1 MPLTFDTP
9 LPIDAVLD
17 ELARTLVDHNAAVLV
32 APPGAGKTTR
42 VPLALLDA
50 PWLKN
55 KKIIML
61 EPRRIA
67 ARASAERMAKTLG
80 ERAGETVGYRVRFG
94 SKISRATRI
103 EVVTEGIFS
112 RQILDDPELTGV
124 AAVLFDEFH
133 ERSLDADLG
142 LALARDA
149 QMGLREDLRIL
160 VMSATLDGARVAK
173 LLGDAPVIASEGRAF
188 PVQTRYLGRKAD
200 APLERQMADAIAMA
214 LRADPGSVLAFL
226 PGAAE
231 IRRTQ
236 NFLGERVRD
245 AGIEIVPLF
254 GALDAAVQD
263 RAIAPAPKGQR
274 KVVLATSIAETSLT
288 IEGVRIVV
296 DSGVARVPRYEADIG
311 LTRLETVRASR
322 AAVDQRRGR
331 AGRTEPGVCYR
342 LWDEPQT
349 ASLAAYTQPE
359 ILSADLSSLVL
370 DLAQWGVS
378 DPATLA
384 FLDAPPAPALK
395 EARAL
400 LRELGALDDDGRIT
414 AEGNSLRALA
424 LPPRLARM
432 IVDSHRLGA
441 GEAAAEIAAVL
452 TERGL
457 GGDSV
462 DLDARL
468 DQFRR
473 DRSQRAGSARSLVQ
487 RWAAQVAAGE
497 NAATNLAAAGH
508 VRADV
513 LSSPSPPAGS
523 EASEARSRGRGGG
536 SSRTASVVATPTPN
550 PSPQGGGELT
560 TGVMLALAFPDRVAR
575 NRGNGSFVLAN
586 GRGAAVDPASALAR
600 APYIAVAELTGT
612 AANGRILLAA
622 PIAQAE
628 IEQYFADQI
637 ETADEISFDRG
648 AMALRARRKRTLHAI
663 TLSEAPLALSPSAE
677 TATVLADG
685 LIAAGLDRL
694 PWSKPAK
701 QWRDRVMFL
710 RKAEG
715 EASQHSWPDLSDA
728 ALAAQREAWLV
739 PALYDKT
746 SLKEISAGD
755 LSDALMTLLP
765 WELRARLEREAPTHF
780 EAPTGTQ
787 LAIDY
792 EAEQGPSV
800 AVRLQEL
807 FGLTTHPSL
816 AKGAVP
822 LVLELLSPAHRPVQV
837 TRDLPGFWRGSYAAV
852 RSDLRGRYPR
862 HPWPEDPASAMP
874 TRRVK
879 PRGT

>member
-1 MPLTFDTP
+1 MPRSFDTP

-17 ELARTLVDHNAAVLV
+17 ELADSLRRGNTAVLV

-42 VPLALLDA
+42 VPLALLDE
-50 PWLKN
+50 PWN
-55 KKIIML
+55 AGKKIIVL

-94 SKISRATRI
+94 SKVSRATRI

-112 RQILDDPELTGV
+112 RQILDDPELDGV

-149 QMGLREDLRIL
+149 QTGLREDLRIL
-160 VMSATLDGARVAK
+160 VMSATIDGARVAS

-188 PVQTRYLGRKAD
+188 PVETRYLGRKPD
-200 APLERQMADAIAMA
+200 APLERQMADAIASA

-231 IRRTQ
+231 IRRTE
-236 NFLGERVRD
+236 NFLRERVQD
-245 AGIEIVPLF
+245 ASVEIVPLF

-263 RAIAPAPKGQR
+263 RAIAPAPKGMR

-296 DSGVARVPRYEADIG
+296 DSGMARVPRYEPDIA

-331 AGRTEPGVCYR
+331 AGRIEPGVCYR

-370 DLAQWGVS
+370 DLAQWGVA
-378 DPATLA
+378 DPSGLA
-384 FLDAPPAPALK
+384 FLDPPPAPAWK
-395 EARAL
+395 EAKGL
-400 LRELGALDDDGRIT
+400 LHELGALDADGRIT
-414 AEGNSLRALA
+414 AEGKSLRALA

-432 IVDSHRLGA
+432 IVDANKFGA
-441 GEAAAEIAAVL
+441 GPQAAEIAAIL

-457 GGDSV
+457 GGDSA

-473 DRSQRAGSARSLVQ
+473 DRSQRAGSARDLAR
-487 RWAAQVAAGE
+487 RWAQQVAAAE
-497 NAATNLAAAGH
+497 K
-508 VRADV
+508 
-513 LSSPSPPAGS
+513 
-523 EASEARSRGRGGG
+523 
-536 SSRTASVVATPTPN
+536 
-550 PSPQGGGELT
+550 PQGEGDLS
-560 TGVMLALAFPDRVAR
+560 TGVMLAFAFPDRVAR

-586 GRGAAVDPASALAR
+586 GRGAAVEQASSLAR
-600 APYIAVAELTGT
+600 APYIAVGELTGT
-612 AANGRILLAA
+612 AASGRILLAA
-622 PIAQAE
+622 PITQDE
-628 IEQYFADQI
+628 IEHRFADQI
-637 ETADEISFDRG
+637 ETADEVTFDRG
-648 AMALRARRKRTLHAI
+648 ALALRARRRRALHAV
-663 TLSEAPLALSPSAE
+663 TLSETPQALVAIGGDGEDFCGRPDRRRPRQ
-677 TATVLADG
+677 TAVVEGAQAVARPRDV
-685 LIAAGLDRL
+685 
-694 PWSKPAK
+694 PA
-701 QWRDRVMFL
+701 QGRR
-710 RKAEG
+710 RG
-715 EASQHSWPDLSDA
+715 WPDLSDA
-728 ALAAQREAWLV
+728 ALAATSDDWLM

-746 SLKEISAGD
+746 SLKDFSAGD
-755 LSDALMTLLP
+755 LSDALMNLLP
-765 WELRARLEREAPTHF
+765 WDLRARLEREAPTHF
-780 EAPTGTQ
+780 EAPTGTM

-792 EAEQGPSV
+792 EAEQGPTI

-807 FGLTTHPSL
+807 FGLNTHPSV

-822 LVLELLSPAHRPVQV
+822 LVLELLSPAQRPVQV

-862 HPWPEDPASAMP
+862 HPWPEDPANAVP

>member
-1 MPLTFDTP
+1 MTRSFDTP

-17 ELARTLVDHNAAVLV
+17 QLARALADGNAAVLV

-50 PWLKN
+50 PWAAK

-80 ERAGETVGYRVRFG
+80 ERVGETVGYRVRFG
-94 SKISRATRI
+94 TKVSRATRI

-112 RQILDDPELTGV
+112 RQILDDPELSGV

-149 QMGLREDLRIL
+149 QVGLREDLRIL

-173 LLGDAPVIASEGRAF
+173 LLGDAPVISSEGRAF
-188 PVQTRYLGRKAD
+188 PVETRYLGRKAD
-200 APLERQMADAIAMA
+200 APLERQMADAIATA

-236 NFLGERVRD
+236 NFLGERVHD

-296 DSGVARVPRYEADIG
+296 DSGVARVPRYEPDIG

-378 DPATLA
+378 DPSTLA
-384 FLDAPPAPALK
+384 FLDAPPQPALK
-395 EARAL
+395 EARSL
-400 LRELGALDDDGRIT
+400 LRELGALDGDGRIT

-432 IVDSHRLGA
+432 IVDSHRWGT
-441 GEAAAEIAAVL
+441 GEPAAEIAAIL

-462 DLDARL
+462 DLDVRL

-473 DRSQRAGSARSLVQ
+473 DRSPRASSARSLAQ
-487 RWAAQVAAGE
+487 RWAQQVAAG
-497 NAATNLAAAGH
+497 
-508 VRADV
+508 
-513 LSSPSPPAGS
+513 SSPSPLAGS

-536 SSRTASVVATPTPN
+536 SPGTAAARAIEEGLS
-550 PSPQGGGELT
+550 
-560 TGVMLALAFPDRVAR
+560 TGVMLAFAFPDRVAR

-586 GRGAAVDPASALAR
+586 GRGAAVDRTSALAR

-612 AANGRILLAA
+612 AAQGRILLAA
-622 PIAQAE
+622 PIELAD
-628 IEQYFADQI
+628 IEQHFADQI
-637 ETADEISFDRG
+637 EIADEISLDRD

-663 TLSEAPLALSPSAE
+663 TLSETPMALSPSAE
-677 TATVLADG
+677 TARVLADG
-685 LIAAGLDRL
+685 LVSSGLDGL
-694 PWSKPAK
+694 PWSKPLK

-710 RKAEG
+710 RAAEAG
-715 EASQHSWPDLSDA
+715 ASSNPWPDLSDD
-728 ALAAQREAWLV
+728 ALAAQRETWLT
-739 PALYDKT
+739 PALHDKA
-746 SLKEISAGD
+746 SLKAFSAGD
-755 LSDALMTLLP
+755 LSDALMSLLP
-765 WELRARLEREAPTHF
+765 WDLRARLEREAPTHF
-780 EAPTGTQ
+780 EAPTGTL

-792 EAEQGPSV
+792 EAEQGPTI

-807 FGLTTHPSL
+807 FGMNTHPSV

>member
-1 MPLTFDTP
+1 
-9 LPIDAVLD
+9 VLD
-17 ELARTLVDHNAAVLV
+17 QLSRTLADNNAAVLV

-42 VPLALLDA
+42 VPLALSDA
-50 PWLKN
+50 PWLKG

-80 ERAGETVGYRVRFG
+80 ERVGETVGYRVRFG
-94 SKISRATRI
+94 SKVSRATRI

-149 QMGLREDLRIL
+149 QVGLREDLRIL
-160 VMSATLDGARVAK
+160 VMSATLDGARVAR

-188 PVQTRYLGRKAD
+188 AVETRYLGRKAD
-200 APLERQMADAIAMA
+200 TPLERQMADAIAMA

-236 NFLGERVRD
+236 NFLSERIHD
-245 AGIEIVPLF
+245 ASIEIVPLF

-263 RAIAPAPKGQR
+263 RAIQPPPKGRR

-296 DSGVARVPRYEADIG
+296 DSGVARVPRYEPDIG

-349 ASLAAYTQPE
+349 VSLAAYTQPE

-384 FLDAPPAPALK
+384 FLDPPPAPALK
-395 EARAL
+395 EARSL
-400 LRELGALDDDGRIT
+400 LGELGALDADGRIT
-414 AEGNSLRALA
+414 AEGKSLRALA

-441 GEAAAEIAAVL
+441 GEEAADIAAVL

-473 DRSQRAGSARSLVQ
+473 DRSQRAGSARSLAQ
-487 RWAAQVAAGE
+487 RWASQVAATEG
-497 NAATNLAAAGH
+497 AAIEDT
-508 VRADV
+508 
-513 LSSPSPPAGS
+513 SPP
-523 EASEARSRGRGGG
+523 
-536 SSRTASVVATPTPN
+536 
-550 PSPQGGGELT
+550 
-560 TGVMLALAFPDRVAR
+560 TGVMLAFAFPDRVAR

-586 GRGAAVDPASALAR
+586 GRGAAVDQASALAR

-622 PIAQAE
+622 PITQAD
-628 IEQYFADQI
+628 IERRFADQV
-637 ETADEISFDRG
+637 ETADEISFDRT

-663 TLSEAPLALSPSAE
+663 TLSEAPMALHPSAE
-677 TATVLADG
+677 TARVLADG

-694 PWSKPAK
+694 PWSKPLK

-715 EASQHSWPDLSDA
+715 EASQTLWPDLSDD
-728 ALAAQREAWLV
+728 ALGAQREAWLV

-746 SLKEISAGD
+746 SLKDVSAGD

-792 EAEQGPSV
+792 EAEQGPTI

-807 FGLTTHPSL
+807 FGLNTHPSI

-862 HPWPEDPASAMP
+862 HPWPEDPASALP

>member
-1 MPLTFDTP
+1 VRSFDTP

-17 ELARTLVDHNAAVLV
+17 QLARTLADNNAAVLV

-94 SKISRATRI
+94 SKVSRATRI

-149 QMGLREDLRIL
+149 QVGLREDLRIL
-160 VMSATLDGARVAK
+160 VMSATLDGARVAR

-188 PVQTRYLGRKAD
+188 PVDTRYLGRKAD

-226 PGAAE
+226 PGATE

-236 NFLGERVRD
+236 NFLGERIHD

-296 DSGVARVPRYEADIG
+296 DSGVARVPRYEPDIG

-370 DLAQWGVS
+370 DLGQWGVS
-378 DPATLA
+378 DPAALA
-384 FLDAPPAPALK
+384 FLDPPPAPALK
-395 EARAL
+395 EARSL
-400 LRELGALDDDGRIT
+400 LGELGALDADGRIT
-414 AEGNSLRALA
+414 AEGKSLRALA

-441 GEAAAEIAAVL
+441 GEEAADIAAVL

-462 DLDARL
+462 DLDFRL

-473 DRSQRAGSARSLVQ
+473 DRSQRATSARSLAQ
-487 RWAAQVAAGE
+487 RWASQVAVTEGAP
-497 NAATNLAAAGH
+497 
-508 VRADV
+508 
-513 LSSPSPPAGS
+513 SSPSPVAG
-523 EASEARSRGRGGG
+523 EGRGGG
-536 SSRTASVVATPTPN
+536 S
-550 PSPQGGGELT
+550 PS
-560 TGVMLALAFPDRVAR
+560 TGVMLAFAFPDRVAR

-586 GRGAAVDPASALAR
+586 GRGAAVDQASALAR

-622 PIAQAE
+622 PITQAD
-628 IEQYFADQI
+628 IERHFADQI
-637 ETADEISFDRG
+637 ETANEISFDRG

-663 TLSEAPLALSPSAE
+663 TLSEAPMALQPSAE
-677 TATVLADG
+677 TARVLADG

-715 EASQHSWPDLSDA
+715 ESSQTLWPDLSDD

-746 SLKEISAGD
+746 SLKDFSVGD

-792 EAEQGPSV
+792 EAEQGPTI

-807 FGLTTHPSL
+807 FGLNSHPSI

-862 HPWPEDPASAMP
+862 HPWPEDPASAAP

>member
-1 MPLTFDTP
+1 LPRTFDTP

-17 ELARTLVDHNAAVLV
+17 DLAQTLDGHNAAVLV

-50 PWLKN
+50 PWVRG
-55 KKIIML
+55 KKIIVL

-67 ARASAERMAKTLG
+67 ARASAERMAHTLG
-80 ERAGETVGYRVRFG
+80 QRVGETVGYRVRFG
-94 SKISRATRI
+94 SKVSRATRI

-112 RQILDDPELTGV
+112 RQILDDPELSGV

-149 QMGLREDLRIL
+149 QTGLREDLRIL

-173 LLGDAPVIASEGRAF
+173 LLGEAPVVASEGRAF
-188 PVQTRYLGRKAD
+188 PVETRYLGRKAD
-200 APLERQMADAIAMA
+200 APVERQMADAIAMA

-236 NFLGERVRD
+236 NFLAERIHD
-245 AGIEIVPLF
+245 ASIEIVPLF
-254 GALDAAVQD
+254 GALDASVQD
-263 RAIAPAPKGQR
+263 RAIAPPPKGHR

-296 DSGVARVPRYEADIG
+296 DSGLARVPRYEPDIG

-370 DLAQWGVS
+370 DLAQWGVG
-378 DPATLA
+378 DPASLA
-384 FLDAPPAPALK
+384 FLDPPPAPALK
-395 EARAL
+395 EAREL
-400 LRELGALDDDGRIT
+400 LRELGALDGEGRIT
-414 AEGNSLRALA
+414 DEGRSLRALA

-441 GEAAAEIAAVL
+441 GRDAADIAAVL

-457 GGDSV
+457 GGDHV
-462 DLDARL
+462 DLDVRL
-468 DQFRR
+468 DAFRR
-473 DRSQRAGSARSLVQ
+473 DRSQRAEAARSQAQ
-487 RWAAQVAAGE
+487 RWAAQVA
-497 NAATNLAAAGH
+497 
-508 VRADV
+508 
-513 LSSPSPPAGS
+513 LSSPSPLAG
-523 EASEARSRGRGGG
+523 EGRGGG
-536 SSRTASVVATPTPN
+536 SQKTDVGVATPTPN
-550 PSPQGGGELT
+550 PSPQGGGERRGLRT
-560 TGVMLALAFPDRVAR
+560 TEEGPSSGVMLAFAFPDRVAK

-586 GRGAAVDPASALAR
+586 GRGAALEPTAALSR

-612 AANGRILLAA
+612 AMQGRILLAA
-622 PIAQAE
+622 PITLVE
-628 IEQYFADQI
+628 IEAYFADQI
-637 ETADEISFDRG
+637 EMTDEISFDRG
-648 AMALRARRKRTLHAI
+648 AMALRARRKKILYAI
-663 TLSEAPLALSPSAE
+663 TLSETPLALEPSEE
-677 TATVLADG
+677 TAKVFADG
-685 LIAAGLDRL
+685 LMAAGLDQL
-694 PWSKPAK
+694 PWSKPVK

-710 RKAEG
+710 RAAESA
-715 EASQHSWPDLSDA
+715 ASDNPWPDLSDD
-728 ALAAQREAWLV
+728 ALIAQRERWLV
-739 PALYDKT
+739 PALLDKT
-746 SLKEISAGD
+746 SLKNFSAGD
-755 LSDALMTLLP
+755 LSDALQSLLP
-765 WELRARLEREAPTHF
+765 WSLRARLEKEAPTHF

-792 EAEQGPSV
+792 EAEQGPTI

-807 FGLTTHPSL
+807 FGLTSHPSI
-816 AKGAVP
+816 ARGAIP

-879 PRGT
+879 PKGT

>member
-1 MPLTFDTP
+1 MPHVFDTP

-17 ELARTLVDHNAAVLV
+17 RLSRTLADNNAAVLV

-50 PWLKN
+50 PWLGSR
-55 KKIIML
+55 KIIML

-94 SKISRATRI
+94 SKVSRATKI

-112 RQILDDPELTGV
+112 RQILDDPELSGV

-149 QMGLREDLRIL
+149 QVGLREDLRIL

-173 LLGDAPVIASEGRAF
+173 LLGDAPVISSEGRAF
-188 PVQTRYLGRKAD
+188 PVETRYLGRKAD

-236 NFLGERVRD
+236 NFLGERIHD

-296 DSGVARVPRYEADIG
+296 DSGVARVPRYEPDIG

-384 FLDAPPAPALK
+384 FLDPPPAPALK
-395 EARAL
+395 EAKSL
-400 LRELGALDDDGRIT
+400 LGELGALDSDGRIT
-414 AEGNSLRALA
+414 AEGKSLRELA

-441 GEAAAEIAAVL
+441 GEQAADIAAVL

-473 DRSQRAGSARSLVQ
+473 DRSQRSNSARSLAQ
-487 RWAAQVAAGE
+487 RWASQVAATEG
-497 NAATNLAAAGH
+497 APAG
-508 VRADV
+508 DT
-513 LSSPSPPAGS
+513 SPS
-523 EASEARSRGRGGG
+523 
-536 SSRTASVVATPTPN
+536 
-550 PSPQGGGELT
+550 

-586 GRGAAVDPASALAR
+586 GRGAAVDQTSALAR
-600 APYIAVAELTGT
+600 TPYIAVAELTGT
-612 AANGRILLAA
+612 AASGRILLAA
-622 PIAQAE
+622 PILEAD
-628 IEQYFADQI
+628 IERHFADQI
-637 ETADEISFDRG
+637 ESADVISFDRG
-648 AMALRARRKRTLHAI
+648 AMALRARHRKTLHAI
-663 TLSEAPLALSPSAE
+663 TLSETPMALKPSAE
-677 TATVLADG
+677 TARVLADG
-685 LIAAGLDRL
+685 LVAAGLDRL

-715 EASQHSWPDLSDA
+715 ESWPDLSDD
-728 ALAAQREAWLV
+728 ALAGQREAWLV

-746 SLKEISAGD
+746 ALKELSAGE

-792 EAEQGPSV
+792 EAEQGPTI

-807 FGLTTHPSL
+807 FGLNTHPSI

-862 HPWPEDPASAMP
+862 HPWPEDPASAAP

>member
-1 MPLTFDTP
+1 MPRSFDTP

-17 ELARTLVDHNAAVLV
+17 ELARTLAGNNAAVVV

-42 VPLALLDA
+42 VPLALLDESWA
-50 PWLKN
+50 KN
-55 KKIIML
+55 RKIIVL

-67 ARASAERMAKTLG
+67 ARASAERMAHTIG
-80 ERAGETVGYRVRFG
+80 ERVGETVGYRVRFG
-94 SKISRATRI
+94 SKVSRATRI

-112 RQILDDPELTGV
+112 RQILDDPELSDV

-149 QMGLREDLRIL
+149 QTGLREDLRIL

-173 LLGDAPVIASEGRAF
+173 LLGDAAVIESEGRAF
-188 PVQTRYLGRKAD
+188 PVETRYLGRKAD

-226 PGAAE
+226 PGTAE

-236 NFLGERVRD
+236 NFLAERVHD
-245 AGIEIVPLF
+245 ASIEIVPLF
-254 GALDAAVQD
+254 GALDASVQD
-263 RAIAPAPKGQR
+263 RAIAPAPRGRR

-296 DSGVARVPRYEADIG
+296 DSGMARVPRYEPDIG

-378 DPATLA
+378 DPASLA
-384 FLDAPPAPALK
+384 FLDSPPAPALK
-395 EARAL
+395 EARSL
-400 LRELGALDDDGRIT
+400 LRELGALDADGRIT
-414 AEGNSLRALA
+414 GEGRSLRALA

-432 IVDSHRLGA
+432 IVDSDRLGA
-441 GEAAAEIAAVL
+441 GEEAAEIAAVL

-462 DLDARL
+462 DLDVRL
-468 DQFRR
+468 DQFGR
-473 DRSQRAGSARSLVQ
+473 DRSPRASSARTLAQ
-487 RWAAQVAAGE
+487 RWASQVAASE
-497 NAATNLAAAGH
+497 RANAA
-508 VRADV
+508 V
-513 LSSPSPPAGS
+513 SSAPSPFAG
-523 EASEARSRGRGGG
+523 EGRGGG
-536 SSRTASVVATPTPN
+536 SATAVRVRGTPTPN
-550 PSPQGGGELT
+550 PSERASSPVSTPQGGGAQGKRELPLQEDIPS

-586 GRGAAVDPASALAR
+586 GRGAALDQASALAR
-600 APYIAVAELTGT
+600 APYIAVAELTG
-612 AANGRILLAA
+612 AAGSGRILLAA
-622 PIAQAE
+622 PITQAE
-628 IEQYFADQI
+628 IEQHFADQI
-637 ETADEISFDRG
+637 ETADEISLDRS
-648 AMALRARRKRTLHAI
+648 ALALRARRRKTLHAI
-663 TLSEAPLALSPSAE
+663 TLSEAPLALQPSGE
-677 TATVLADG
+677 TAQVLADG
-685 LIAAGLDRL
+685 LIASGLDRL
-694 PWSKPAK
+694 PWSKPLK

-710 RKAEG
+710 RAAEG
-715 EASQHSWPDLSDA
+715 DPWPDLSDD

-739 PALYDKT
+739 PALSDKT
-746 SLKEISAGD
+746 SLKEFSPGD
-755 LSDALMTLLP
+755 LSNALMTLLP

-780 EAPTGTQ
+780 EAPTGTM

-792 EAEQGPSV
+792 EAEQGPTI

-807 FGLTTHPSL
+807 FGLNTHPSI

>member
-1 MPLTFDTP
+1 
-9 LPIDAVLD
+9 
-17 ELARTLVDHNAAVLV
+17 
-32 APPGAGKTTR
+32 
-42 VPLALLDA
+42 
-50 PWLKN
+50 
-55 KKIIML
+55 
-61 EPRRIA
+61 
-67 ARASAERMAKTLG
+67 MAKTLG

-94 SKISRATRI
+94 SKISRATKI

-112 RQILDDPELTGV
+112 RQILDDPELSGV

-133 ERSLDADLG
+133 ERSLDADMG

-149 QMGLREDLRIL
+149 QVGLREDLRIL

-236 NFLGERVRD
+236 NFLGERIHD
-245 AGIEIVPLF
+245 ASIEIVPLF

-296 DSGVARVPRYEADIG
+296 DSGVARVPRYEPDIG

-349 ASLAAYTQPE
+349 ESLAAYTQPE

-384 FLDAPPAPALK
+384 FLDPPPAPALK
-395 EARAL
+395 EARSL
-400 LRELGALDDDGRIT
+400 LGELGALDSDGRIT
-414 AEGNSLRALA
+414 AEGKSLRELA

-441 GEAAAEIAAVL
+441 GEEAADIAAVL

-473 DRSQRAGSARSLVQ
+473 DRSQRSSSARSLAQ
-487 RWAAQVAAGE
+487 RWASQVAATEGAPVE
-497 NAATNLAAAGH
+497 DT
-508 VRADV
+508 
-513 LSSPSPPAGS
+513 SPS
-523 EASEARSRGRGGG
+523 
-536 SSRTASVVATPTPN
+536 
-550 PSPQGGGELT
+550 

-586 GRGAAVDPASALAR
+586 GRGAAVDQTSALAR

-622 PIAQAE
+622 PILQSD
-628 IEQYFADQI
+628 IELRFADQI
-637 ETADEISFDRG
+637 ESADEISFDRG
-648 AMALRARRKRTLHAI
+648 AMALRARRKKTLHAI
-663 TLSEAPLALSPSAE
+663 TLSETPMALKPSAD
-677 TATVLADG
+677 TARVLADG
-685 LIAAGLDRL
+685 LVAVGLDRL
-694 PWSKPAK
+694 PWSKSAR

-715 EASQHSWPDLSDA
+715 ESWPDLSDD
-728 ALAAQREAWLV
+728 ALAEQREAWLV

-746 SLKEISAGD
+746 ALKDLSAGD
-755 LSDALMTLLP
+755 LSDALMSLLP

-780 EAPTGTQ
+780 EAPTGTM

-792 EAEQGPSV
+792 EAEQGPTI

-807 FGLTTHPSL
+807 FGLNTHPSI

-862 HPWPEDPASAMP
+862 HSWPEDPASAAP

>member
-1 MPLTFDTP
+1 MTRSFDTP

-17 ELARTLVDHNAAVLV
+17 ELGRALASNNAAVLV

-42 VPLALLDA
+42 VPLVLLDA

-55 KKIIML
+55 GKIIML

-67 ARASAERMAKTLG
+67 ARASAERMARTLG
-80 ERAGETVGYRVRFG
+80 ERVGETVGYRVRFG
-94 SKISRATRI
+94 SKVSRATRI

-112 RQILDDPELTGV
+112 RQILDDPELSGV

-149 QMGLREDLRIL
+149 QTGLREDLRLL

-188 PVQTRYLGRKAD
+188 PVETRYLGRKAD

-226 PGAAE
+226 PGTAE

-236 NFLGERVRD
+236 NFLGERVHD
-245 AGIEIVPLF
+245 ASIEIVPLF
-254 GALDAAVQD
+254 GALDAGVQD

-296 DSGVARVPRYEADIG
+296 DSGVARVPRYEPDIG

-370 DLAQWGVS
+370 DVAQWGVS
-378 DPATLA
+378 DPTTLA
-384 FLDAPPAPALK
+384 FLDSPPAPALK
-395 EARAL
+395 EARSL
-400 LRELGALDDDGRIT
+400 LRELGALDSDGRIT
-414 AEGNSLRALA
+414 TEGKSLRALA

-441 GEAAAEIAAVL
+441 GEDAADIAAIL

-462 DLDARL
+462 DLDVRL

-473 DRSQRAGSARSLVQ
+473 DRSQRASSARSLAQ
-487 RWAAQVAAGE
+487 RWASQVAATEGLPSE
-497 NAATNLAAAGH
+497 QT
-508 VRADV
+508 
-513 LSSPSPPAGS
+513 SPS
-523 EASEARSRGRGGG
+523 
-536 SSRTASVVATPTPN
+536 
-550 PSPQGGGELT
+550 
-560 TGVMLALAFPDRVAR
+560 TGVMLAFAFPDRVAR

-586 GRGAAVDPASALAR
+586 GRGAAVDQASALAR
-600 APYIAVAELTGT
+600 APHIAVAELTGT
-612 AANGRILLAA
+612 AAQGRILLAA
-622 PIAQAE
+622 PITQE
-628 IEQYFADQI
+628 DIELRFADQI
-637 ETADEISFDRG
+637 ETADKISFDRG

-663 TLSEAPLALSPSAE
+663 TLSEAPLALSPSME
-677 TATVLADG
+677 TARVLADG
-685 LIAAGLDRL
+685 LITAGIDKL
-694 PWSKPAK
+694 PWSKPLK

-710 RKAEG
+710 RAAEG
-715 EASQHSWPDLSDA
+715 EPWPDLSDDT
-728 ALAAQREAWLV
+728 LSVQRETWLV

-746 SLKEISAGD
+746 SLKEFSSSD

-787 LAIDY
+787 LPIDY
-792 EAEQGPSV
+792 EAEQGPTI

-807 FGLTTHPSL
+807 FGLTAHPSI

-862 HPWPEDPASAMP
+862 HPWPEDPANAMP